1 MAQGIATTLLMS
13 SIGGSQNKGLNIEQL
28 KLCMLRPSAF
38 QHSEIN
44 NALNKL
50 EQVAYYLYST
60 NVGAK
65 TYWFQAKPNI
75 NILINSA
82 KSEISAADVKAEIL
96 KRLNNQI
103 NSNGQLRILI
113 NPSGDVPEQKTLTL
127 VILSPDYATQIN
139 SINKK
144 VENYVEQIA
153 TKKEAHSAFPEYNI
167 LSDLL

>member
-1 MAQGIATTLLMS
+1 
-13 SIGGSQNKGLNIEQL
+13 
-28 KLCMLRPSAF
+28 MLRPSAF

-82 KSEISAADVKAEIL
+82 KSEISSSRCPKLEIL
-96 KRLNNQI
+96 KT
-103 NSNGQLRILI
+103 S
-113 NPSGDVPEQKTLTL
+113 K
-127 VILSPDYATQIN
+127 
-139 SINKK
+139 
-144 VENYVEQIA
+144 
-153 TKKEAHSAFPEYNI
+153 
-167 LSDLL
+167 